1 MESKGLSLNLS
12 SNSGETMTEPFLA
25 ALAQLLGPK
34 RVRTGEPLARHTF
47 YRIGGP
53 AEVFVSVK
61 TARELASVV
70 ALARENGVSHF
81 ILGAGTNILVSD
93 RGVRGLVVKNQAQAV
108 TWSEKDDEALVTVES
123 GASLSLLARQ
133 AARRGWAGLTW
144 ACGIPGTVGGGVM
157 QNAGAH
163 DGCIADVLQNIC
175 VLDEHNARRHI
186 PAKELELAYRDS
198 ILKKTGQAW
207 AYPEPLV
214 LRPCT
219 CRTLSWSDP
228 VLVGQDQG
236 RTRAGQVPK
245 DGGRSRWVVL
255 SAEILLRRG
264 EAAELAARITE
275 HQAWRRVHQPTGAS
289 CGSVF
294 KNPPGD
300 YAGRLVE
307 AAGLKGERAG
317 GAKISSLH
325 ANFFVNTGGAT
336 AADVMDLIE
345 RARHKV
351 RGQFGVTLELEVE
364 LVGEW
369 AE

>member
-1 MESKGLSLNLS
+1 MESKGSS

-25 ALAQLLGPK
+25 ALTRLLGPK

-70 ALARENGVSHF
+70 ALARENGVSTF

-123 GASLSLLARQ
+123 GASLSRLARQ

-144 ACGIPGTVGGGVM
+144 ACGIPGTVGGGVV

-163 DGCIADVLQNIC
+163 EGCIADVLQHIC

-207 AYPEPLV
+207 ACPEPLV

-219 CRTLSWSDP
+219 VP
-228 VLVGQDQG
+228 LVPEPKGQG
-236 RTRAGQVPK
+236 RSSTVPK
-245 DGGRSRWVVL
+245 DGGRSRWVIL
-255 SAEILLRRG
+255 SAEMLLRRG
-264 EAAELAARITE
+264 EATELAARITE
-275 HQAWRRVHQPTGAS
+275 HQAWRRAHQPTGAS

-351 RGQFGVTLELEVE
+351 RDQFGVTLELEVE